1 MNRKS
6 TLFIY
11 SFFALSF
18 ILFSEICYLYLSK
31 SMDENVL
38 RSKKEFVK
46 AVQLPDLCISTEA
59 SYIRHRSLSD
69 FFSIY
74 RDDGA
79 LREYFAST
87 YVFSASDIL
96 KEKK

>member
-6 TLFIY
+6 RLFIY
-11 SFFALSF
+11 SFFALSA
-18 ILFSEICYLYLSK
+18 ILSAEIGYLSWAK
-31 SMDENVL
+31 SMDEEAL
-38 RSKKEFVK
+38 RSKREFVK
-46 AVQLPDLCISTEA
+46 TVQLPDLSISTEA

-87 YVFSASDIL
+87 YTYRSSPHLGD
-96 KEKK
+96 KQ